1 MRSEFLPYCRPSID
15 HADVY
20 AVVDALNNGWLTTG
34 PKVAQFEAAFAQRS
48 EVKHSIALSSCTA
61 GLHLAMIALGIGPG
75 DEVVMPSL
83 TFVAGAQCALHV
95 GARPVFC
102 DVDPRT
108 LCATAE
114 TIAAVTTKRTRVIVS
129 MGYAGRPAGI
139 EAILAFAQPR
149 GITVI
154 EDAALNAGSL
164 DNGAWAG
171 RRSKAAIYSFY
182 ATKNINTAEGG
193 MLVTNDDE
201 LAVKIRSLVL
211 HGMTRDAWR
220 RYQQGGSW
228 RYDIVAEGHKYNM
241 PDISA
246 ALGLSQ
252 LARLDAMQTR
262 RSELARHYISALR
275 DLSGLTPAA
284 TGGMRSTDRH
294 SWAFFPIL
302 VDRWKTGASRDEV
315 VELLA
320 SENIGTSVH
329 YIPSHQFSLFRSD
342 READLPVTNSVS
354 EQIMSLP
361 LYQSMTLNDVDD
373 VLVALKK
380 LVTRSRSIAR

>member
-1 MRSEFLPYCRPSID
+1 MRSEFLPYCRPTVD
-15 HADVY
+15 HADIY

-34 PKVAQFEAAFAQRS
+34 PKAAQFEAAFAERS
-48 EVKHSIALSSCTA
+48 EVKHAIALNSCTA
-61 GLHLAMIALGIGPG
+61 GLHLAMITLGIGPG

-95 GARPVFC
+95 GAKPVFC
-102 DVDPRT
+102 DVDVRT
-108 LCATAE
+108 LCATPE
-114 TIAAVTTKRTRVIVS
+114 TIAAVTTERTRMIIS

-139 EAILAFAQPR
+139 EAILAFAEPR
-149 GITVI
+149 GIPVI
-154 EDAALNAGSL
+154 EDAALNAGTL

-171 RRSKAAIYSFY
+171 KRSRAAVYSFY

-193 MLVTNDDE
+193 MFVTNDDE
-201 LAVKIRSLVL
+201 LAQRVRSLVL

-228 RYDIVAEGHKYNM
+228 RYDVVAEGHKYNM

-246 ALGLSQ
+246 ALGLMQ
-252 LARLDAMQTR
+252 LARLDAMQIR
-262 RSELARHYISALR
+262 RSELARYYVSALR
-275 DLSGLTPAA
+275 ELPGLTPAA
-284 TGGMRSTDRH
+284 TGNMRPSDRH
-294 SWAFFPIL
+294 SWAFFPVI
-302 VDRWKTGASRDEV
+302 VDRSQVGASRDEV
-315 VELLA
+315 IELLT

-329 YIPSHQFSLFRSD
+329 YIPSHHFSLFRGD
-342 READLPVTNSVS
+342 RDADLPVTNALS

-361 LYQSMTLNDVDD
+361 LFPSMSLNDVDD

-380 LVTRSRSIAR
+380 SAARSRSIAL